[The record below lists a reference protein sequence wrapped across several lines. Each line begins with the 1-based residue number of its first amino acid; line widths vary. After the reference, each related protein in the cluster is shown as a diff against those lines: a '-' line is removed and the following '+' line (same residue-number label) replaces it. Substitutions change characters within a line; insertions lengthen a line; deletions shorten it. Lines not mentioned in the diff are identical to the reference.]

1 MTELQRGSY
10 AEEHEDSF
18 PKRESTTMRLF
29 PALER
34 IRRKVIYLAGYAYRR
49 FCFPIIGVRMVTI

>member
-10 AEEHEDSF
+10 AEENEDVF
-18 PKRESTTMRLF
+18 PKRESTTMRLL
-29 PALER
+29 LER